1 MTEMLTISQKAVRVL
16 LRETQLLNDNNNI
29 KNKFAAHWVSM
40 IILGAAL
47 LILGVDF
54 ALADSEKQP
63 SLTGKIRLPFAFLD
77 IFGIL

>member
-1 MTEMLTISQKAVRVL
+1 
-16 LRETQLLNDNNNI
+16 
-29 KNKFAAHWVSM
+29 M